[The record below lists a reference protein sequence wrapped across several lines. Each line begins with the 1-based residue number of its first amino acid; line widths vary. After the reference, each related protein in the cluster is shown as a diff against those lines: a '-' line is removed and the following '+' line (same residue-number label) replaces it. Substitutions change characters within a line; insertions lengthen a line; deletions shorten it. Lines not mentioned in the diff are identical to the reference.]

1 MLHNSATITRSEF
14 EQHTGWTFKPEGAC
28 KGDVC
33 IPLRKN
39 LASTLENDGKAGNA
53 LIELADIADQ
63 MGMPLVSAPEHN
75 LWALGPEAVGS
86 RALTSAEAPPLSL
99 PDLEGKPFD
108 LASLRG
114 KKVVV
119 YAWAPY

>member
-1 MLHNSATITRSEF
+1 MLHKSSTISRSEF
-14 EQHTGWTFKPEGAC
+14 EQHTGWAFKPEGAC

-33 IPLRKN
+33 IPLRDN
-39 LASTLENDGKAGNA
+39 PADANATLDLAV
-53 LIELADIADQ
+53 IADQ
-63 MGMPLVSAPEHN
+63 MGMPLVSSPEHS
-75 LWALGPEAVGS
+75 LWALGPESVGS
-86 RALTSAEAPPLSL
+86 RALTSAIAPPLSL
-99 PDLEGKPFD
+99 PDLAGKPFD

>member
-1 MLHNSATITRSEF
+1 MSEAPG
-14 EQHTGWTFKPEGAC
+14 EM
-28 KGDVC
+28 
-33 IPLRKN
+33 
-39 LASTLENDGKAGNA
+39 
-53 LIELADIADQ
+53 IELSVIAKA

-75 LWALGPEAVGS
+75 LWALGPESVGS

-99 PDLEGKPFD
+99 PDLNGQLFD
-108 LASLRG
+108 LATLKG

>member
-1 MLHNSATITRSEF
+1 MLHNSTSISRASF
-14 EQHTGWTFKPEGAC
+14 EAQTGWTFKPEGAC

-33 IPLRKN
+33 IPLTSKPGD
-39 LASTLENDGKAGNA
+39 T
-53 LIELADIADQ
+53 IELASIAAD
-63 MGMPLVSAPEHN
+63 MGMPLVAAPAHN
-75 LWALGPEAVGS
+75 LWALGPESVGS
-86 RALTSAEAPPLSL
+86 RALTSAAAPPLSL
-99 PDLEGKPFD
+99 PDLQGKLFD

>member
-1 MLHNSATITRSEF
+1 MLHNAPTLSRTAFESE
-14 EQHTGWTFKPEGAC
+14 TACTFKPEGAC

-33 IPLRKN
+33 IPLKVDIDQTLD
-39 LASTLENDGKAGNA
+39 LATLSKA
-53 LIELADIADQ
+53 

-75 LWALGPEAVGS
+75 LWALGPESIGS
-86 RALTSAEAPPLSL
+86 RALTQAQAAPLTL
-99 PDLEGKPFD
+99 PDVNGKPFD